1 MCPMS
6 MIGTT
11 LGMYSTLS
19 GFNFFELM
27 AYSQEAIQINAGVIV
42 SFIGTNNDPFYLVSN
57 AIANIVILDVT

>member
-1 MCPMS
+1 MS

-11 LGMYSTLS
+11 LGMYSTSS

-27 AYSQEAIQINAGVIV
+27 AYSQEAIQMNAGVIV

-57 AIANIVILDVT
+57 AITNIVILDVT